1 MGCNLETVVFD
12 RTERVQE
19 LKLEIEL
26 AAELIQHWKDQNCAA
41 ENKKEY
47 SWCQLKVCFKKIDD
61 EQQEERRQKMESLL
75 SAEKPWDSLD
85 AKDFSKS
92 LL

>member
-1 MGCNLETVVFD
+1 L
-12 RTERVQE
+12 
-19 LKLEIEL
+19 
-26 AAELIQHWKDQNCAA
+26 
-41 ENKKEY
+41 
-47 SWCQLKVCFKKIDD
+47 CQLKGCFKKIDD

-85 AKDFSKS
+85 GKDFSKS

>member
-1 MGCNLETVVFD
+1 MRCNIETVIFD

-41 ENKKEY
+41 GKKKGV
-47 SWCQLKVCFKKIDD
+47 QLVPAEGVF
-61 EQQEERRQKMESLL
+61 QE
-75 SAEKPWDSLD
+75 D
-85 AKDFSKS
+85 
-92 LL
+92 